1 MSSGMNDL
9 DNELDLVSF
18 ISILSLCICFL
29 LVSVIWIQVGSMSVE
44 QAVGGGVA
52 GAPRASFQTDVL
64 ENGSVKIVL
73 KNVSGVKRA
82 LRRKKIEAVDG
93 KINDLELKAYIDKV
107 REKVPGMDTALIQP
121 TANTNYEKIINVMDV
136 YRQAKVSDLG
146 IVPL

>member
-1 MSSGMNDL
+1 MNNLNDL

-29 LVSVIWIQVGSMSVE
+29 LVSVIWIQVGSMTVQ

-52 GAPRASFQTDVL
+52 GAPRSSFQTDVK
-64 ENGSVKIVL
+64 ENGTIKVVL
-73 KNVSGVKRA
+73 KNVSGVKRS
-82 LRRKKIEAVDG
+82 LRRKKIEPIEG
-93 KINDLELKAYIDKV
+93 KINEEALKEYIAQVLEKAPK
-107 REKVPGMDTALIQP
+107 MNTALIQP
-121 TANTNYEKIINVMDV
+121 SANTNYETIINVMDV